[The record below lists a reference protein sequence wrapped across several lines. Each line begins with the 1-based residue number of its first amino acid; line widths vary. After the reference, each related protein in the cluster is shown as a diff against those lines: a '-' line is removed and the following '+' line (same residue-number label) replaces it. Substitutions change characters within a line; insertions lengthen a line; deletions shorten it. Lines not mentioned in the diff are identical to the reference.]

1 MCTLLGFDA
10 KLNIFRIRENKV
22 QASFWFVGTKEL
34 RQKSTQIRDD
44 GGGAC
49 LMAFALEVLMRG
61 DVRNRMVSAQLST
74 LFCTFVNS

>member
-34 RQKSTQIRDD
+34 R
-44 GGGAC
+44 A
-49 LMAFALEVLMRG
+49 EVNADTG
-61 DVRNRMVSAQLST
+61 
-74 LFCTFVNS
+74 